1 MTLPGDLVVR
11 EPDRADVGGIAAL
24 VAACDDTYRSWAP
37 AGWTPPPP
45 GRELDRWRGRI
56 TDGSW
61 WTRIAV
67 EAGGRVVGL
76 VCFTQAVV
84 QRTVPAPPGK
94 LPVRPVRPPGQDVLR
109 MEPITGRA
117 HVSAVFTHP
126 DRWREGIA
134 AGLLE
139 LAEHEMR
146 GQGYREVQL
155 WTPRDAPARRFYEAS
170 GWRHDGREQWLAE
183 LSLPIVAY
191 VKPL

>member
-1 MTLPGDLVVR
+1 VTLPGDL
-11 EPDRADVGGIAAL
+11 ELRAPAPGDERAIADL
-24 VAACDDTYRSWAP
+24 VAACDETYRGWAP
-37 AGWTPPPP
+37 PGWEPPDP

-61 WTRIAV
+61 WTRLAI
-67 EAGGRVVGL
+67 EPDGRVVGL
-76 VCFTQAVV
+76 VCFTQAVE
-84 QRTVPAPPGK
+84 QRDPGDAARHGGAG
-94 LPVRPVRPPGQDVLR
+94 L
-109 MEPITGRA
+109 EPIPRRA

-134 AGLLE
+134 AAMLE
-139 LAEHEMR
+139 RAEAQMR
-146 GQGYREVQL
+146 GEGYREVQL
-155 WTPRDAPARRFYEAS
+155 WTPRDAPARGFYEAA